1 MKDGILVINKAQGMT
16 SHDVVALARRRMGV
30 KRIGHAGTLD
40 PIAKGVLV
48 LLVGH
53 ATKHQQQP
61 QHRRKRYEAVIQF
74 GMQTDTGDAW
84 GKPLHTAPVPSLQRA
99 EVERV
104 LGDFIGP
111 ITQVPPAFSAVK
123 VRGRPL
129 YWWARK
135 GMPQTAKARTV
146 EIFSFGLLELGTDRL
161 RCQLTCSSG
170 TYVRTLAEAI
180 AERLGTVGHVS
191 ALTRLSV
198 GPWELS
204 QAREC
209 QWLAEAPVPEIWA
222 AIQQIT
228 SNHQIPNTK

>member
-16 SHDVVALARRRMGV
+16 SHDVVALARRRLGQP
-30 KRIGHAGTLD
+30 RIGHAGTLD

-48 LLVGH
+48 LLIGH
-53 ATKHQQQP
+53 ATKHQQQA
-61 QHRRKRYEAVIQF
+61 QHHRKRYEAVVQF
-74 GMQTDTGDAW
+74 GTQTDTGDAW
-84 GKPLHTAPVPSLQRA
+84 GNPVKTVPVPAMPRA

-104 LGDFIGP
+104 FGEFVGP
-111 ITQVPPAFSAVK
+111 LAQVPPAFSAVK
-123 VRGRPL
+123 VRGHPL

-135 GMPQTAKARTV
+135 GMPQTAKSRTI
-146 EIFSFGLLELGTDRL
+146 EIFSFELLELEAERL

-170 TYVRTLAEAI
+170 TYVRTLAEAM

-222 AIQQIT
+222 ALQGMAPCA
-228 SNHQIPNTK
+228 SSPA